1 MARPFRREGRN
12 SAAPRATAAEAPGKA
27 PDKVLT
33 PPARARSPGT
43 EREVMFAIIG
53 LVVVLGSVIGG
64 YLMEGGNL
72 HVLWQP
78 IELLIIGGAG
88 VGSLFVGSPLKVNI
102 TIGKN
107 LVTVFTG
114 KSKGKADYMDI
125 LLVLFDLLSLARR
138 EGVIALES
146 HVNKPDASTIF
157 TNRPSVLKNHAVL
170 DFICDNFKA
179 YTAASMEPHE
189 FEALMDID
197 IDAHHEDA
205 LQAPTNLNRVAD
217 AFPAL
222 GIVAAVMGVV
232 LTMGKLSEP
241 PEVLGHSI
249 GAALVGTFLGVLLSY
264 GVVGPLAAIMGTF
277 VQETSTQLNVVKAA
291 MNAFAM
297 GWPPAMSLESA
308 RRAIPAHDRPGFD
321 ELEGVLRE
329 SKKSGGA

>member
-1 MARPFRREGRN
+1 
-12 SAAPRATAAEAPGKA
+12 
-27 PDKVLT
+27 
-33 PPARARSPGT
+33 
-43 EREVMFAIIG
+43 MFAIIG
-53 LVVVLGSVIGG
+53 LVVVMGAVIGG
-64 YLMEGGNL
+64 YLLEGGNL

-78 IELLIIGGAG
+78 IELLIIMGSGI
-88 VGSLFVGSPLKVNI
+88 GSLLVGSPMKVNI
-102 TIGKN
+102 AIGKN
-107 LVTVFTG
+107 LVTVLTG
-114 KSKGKADYMDI
+114 KPKGKGDYMDI

-138 EGVIALES
+138 EGVIALET
-146 HVNKPDASTIF
+146 HVNKPEGSSMF
-157 TNRPSVLKNHAVL
+157 TNRPSVIKNHAVL

-189 FEALMDID
+189 FEALMEID
-197 IDAHHEDA
+197 IEAHHEDA
-205 LQAPTNLNRVAD
+205 HQAPTNLNRMAD

-264 GVVGPLAAIMGTF
+264 GIAGPLAAIMDTM
-277 VQETSTQLNVVKAA
+277 VKDISIQLNVVKAA

-297 GWPPAMSLESA
+297 GWPPAMALESA

-321 ELEGVLRE
+321 ELEELLRQ
-329 SKKSGGA
+329 SKKGGA

>member
-1 MARPFRREGRN
+1 
-12 SAAPRATAAEAPGKA
+12 
-27 PDKVLT
+27 
-33 PPARARSPGT
+33 
-43 EREVMFAIIG
+43 MFVIIG
-53 LVVVLGSVIGG
+53 LLVVLACVIGG

-78 IELLIIGGAG
+78 VELLIILGSGLG
-88 VGSLFVGSPLKVNI
+88 TLLVGTTMKVNV
-102 TIGKN
+102 TICKN
-107 LVTVFTG
+107 MMTIFTG
-114 KSKGKADYMDI
+114 KPKDKKDYLDI

-138 EGVIALES
+138 EGVIALEA
-146 HVNKPDASTIF
+146 HVNKPDSSTIF
-157 TNRPSVLKNHAVL
+157 TNRPTVLKNHAVL

-189 FEALMDID
+189 FESLMDTD
-197 IDAHHEDA
+197 IESHHEDA
-205 LQAPTNLNRVAD
+205 LQAPTSLNRVAD

-241 PEVLGHSI
+241 PEVLGKSI
-249 GAALVGTFLGVLLSY
+249 GAALVGTFLGVLLCY
-264 GVVGPLAAIMGTF
+264 GFFGPLAAIMGTL
-277 VQETSTQLNVVKAA
+277 VQETSTQLQVVKAA

-321 ELEGVLRE
+321 ELEAILRE
-329 SKKSGGA
+329 SKKSSKG

>member
-1 MARPFRREGRN
+1 
-12 SAAPRATAAEAPGKA
+12 
-27 PDKVLT
+27 
-33 PPARARSPGT
+33 
-43 EREVMFAIIG
+43 MFAIIG
-53 LVVVLGSVIGG
+53 LVVVMGSVIGG
-64 YLMEGGNL
+64 YVFAGGNV

-78 IELLIIGGAG
+78 AEVIIILGSG
-88 VGSLFVGSPLKVNI
+88 VGSLIVASPMKVNVA
-102 TIGKN
+102 IGKN
-107 LVTVFTG
+107 LGAIFLG
-114 KSKGKADYMDI
+114 KPKGKGDYLDI

-138 EGVIALES
+138 EGVIALEA
-146 HVNKPDASTIF
+146 HVNKPDGSAIF
-157 TNRPSVLKNHAVL
+157 TNRPTVLKNHHVL

-189 FEALMDID
+189 FEALMDTD
-197 IDAHHEDA
+197 IESHHEDA
-205 LQAPTNLNRVAD
+205 HQAPTNLNRVAD

-264 GVVGPLAAIMGTF
+264 GVAGPLAAIMDTM
-277 VQETSTQLNVVKAA
+277 VKETTIQLQVVKAA

-321 ELEGVLRE
+321 ELEGILRE
-329 SKKSGGA
+329 SKKSSKG

>member
-1 MARPFRREGRN
+1 
-12 SAAPRATAAEAPGKA
+12 
-27 PDKVLT
+27 
-33 PPARARSPGT
+33 
-43 EREVMFAIIG
+43 MFAIIG
-53 LVVVLGSVIGG
+53 LVVVMGAVIGG
-64 YLMEGGNL
+64 YLLEGGNL

-78 IELLIIGGAG
+78 VELLIILGSGI
-88 VGSLFVGSPLKVNI
+88 GSLLVGSPMKVNV

-107 LVTVFTG
+107 LMQVFTG
-114 KSKGKADYMDI
+114 KPKSKGDYLDI

-138 EGVIALES
+138 EGVIALEA
-146 HVNKPDASTIF
+146 HVNKPADSTMF
-157 TNRPSVLKNHAVL
+157 TNRPTVLKNHAVL
-170 DFICDNFKA
+170 DFICDNFKT

-197 IDAHHEDA
+197 IEAHHEDA
-205 LQAPTNLNRVAD
+205 HQAPTNLNRMAD

-241 PEVLGHSI
+241 PEVLGKSI

-264 GVVGPLAAIMGTF
+264 GVAGPLAAIMDAM
-277 VQETSTQLNVVKAA
+277 VKETTSQLNVVKAA

-297 GWPPAMSLESA
+297 GWPPAMALESA

-321 ELEGVLRE
+321 ELEELLRQ
-329 SKKSGGA
+329 SKKGGA

>member
-1 MARPFRREGRN
+1 
-12 SAAPRATAAEAPGKA
+12 
-27 PDKVLT
+27 
-33 PPARARSPGT
+33 
-43 EREVMFAIIG
+43 MFAIIG
-53 LVVVLGSVIGG
+53 LIVVMGSVIGG
-64 YLMEGGNL
+64 YVFAGGNV

-78 IELLIIGGAG
+78 AEVIIILGSG
-88 VGSLFVGSPLKVNI
+88 VGSLIVASPMAVNI
-102 TIGKN
+102 AIGKN
-107 LVTVFTG
+107 LMSVFLG
-114 KSKGKADYMDI
+114 KPKSKKDYTDI

-138 EGVIALES
+138 EGVIALEA
-146 HVNKPDASTIF
+146 HVNKPDASAIF
-157 TNRPSVLKNHAVL
+157 TNRPSVLKNHHIL

-197 IDAHHEDA
+197 IEAHHEDA
-205 LQAPTNLNRVAD
+205 VQAPTNLNRLAD

-264 GVVGPLAAIMGTF
+264 GAAGPLAAIMGTL

-297 GWPPAMSLESA
+297 GWPPAMALESA
-308 RRAIPAHDRPGFD
+308 RRAIPAAARPGFD
-321 ELEGVLRE
+321 ELEQMLRE
-329 SKKSGGA
+329 SKKGGSAQ

>member
-1 MARPFRREGRN
+1 
-12 SAAPRATAAEAPGKA
+12 
-27 PDKVLT
+27 
-33 PPARARSPGT
+33 
-43 EREVMFAIIG
+43 MFAIIG
-53 LVVVLGSVIGG
+53 LVVVMGAVIGG
-64 YLMEGGNL
+64 YLLEGGNL

-78 IELLIIGGAG
+78 IELLIIGGSGFGALLI
-88 VGSLFVGSPLKVNI
+88 SSPMKVNVA
-102 TIGKN
+102 IGKN

-114 KSKGKADYMDI
+114 KPKGKADYTEI

-146 HVNKPDASTIF
+146 HVNKPDGSAIF

-189 FEALMDID
+189 FEALMEID
-197 IDAHHEDA
+197 IDSHHADA
-205 LQAPTNLNRVAD
+205 LQAPTNLNRIAD

-264 GVVGPLAAIMGTF
+264 GVAGPMAAIMGTL
-277 VQETSTQLNVVKAA
+277 VEETSAQLNVVKAA

-297 GWPPAMSLESA
+297 GWPPAMALESA

-321 ELEGVLRE
+321 ELEELLRQ
-329 SKKSGGA
+329 SKKGGA

>member
-1 MARPFRREGRN
+1 
-12 SAAPRATAAEAPGKA
+12 
-27 PDKVLT
+27 
-33 PPARARSPGT
+33 
-43 EREVMFAIIG
+43 MFVIIG
-53 LVVVLGSVIGG
+53 LVVVLACVIGG
-64 YLMEGGNL
+64 YLLEGGNL

-78 IELLIIGGAG
+78 VELLIILGSGI
-88 VGSLFVGSPLKVNI
+88 GSLLVGSPLKVNVS
-102 TIGKN
+102 IGKN
-107 LVTVFTG
+107 LVKLLTG
-114 KSKGKADYMDI
+114 KPKGKAEYTDI

-146 HVNKPDASTIF
+146 HVNKPDGSSIF

-189 FEALMDID
+189 FEALMEID
-197 IDAHHEDA
+197 IDSHHADA
-205 LQAPTNLNRVAD
+205 LQAPTNLNRMAD

-264 GVVGPLAAIMGTF
+264 GVVGPMAAIMGTM
-277 VQETSTQLNVVKAA
+277 VEETSAELNVVKAA

-321 ELEGVLRE
+321 ELEELLRQ
-329 SKKSGGA
+329 SKKAGAA

>member
-1 MARPFRREGRN
+1 
-12 SAAPRATAAEAPGKA
+12 
-27 PDKVLT
+27 
-33 PPARARSPGT
+33 
-43 EREVMFAIIG
+43 MFAIIG
-53 LVVVLGSVIGG
+53 LVVVLACVIGG
-64 YLMEGGNL
+64 YLIEGGNL

-78 IELLIIGGAG
+78 VELLIILGSGI
-88 VGSLFVGSPLKVNI
+88 GSLLVGSPMKVNI

-107 LVTVFTG
+107 LMTIFLG
-114 KSKGKADYMDI
+114 KPKGKKDYMDI

-138 EGVIALES
+138 EGVIALET
-146 HVNKPDASTIF
+146 HVNKPDGSAIF
-157 TNRPSVLKNHAVL
+157 TNRPSVLKNHSVL

-197 IDAHHEDA
+197 IDAHAEDA
-205 LQAPTNLNRVAD
+205 HQAPTNLNRVAD

-264 GVVGPLAAIMGTF
+264 GIAGPLAAIMDT
-277 VQETSTQLNVVKAA
+277 VVKETSTELNVVKAA

-297 GWPPAMSLESA
+297 GWPPAMALESA

-329 SKKSGGA
+329 SKKGGGA

>member
-1 MARPFRREGRN
+1 
-12 SAAPRATAAEAPGKA
+12 
-27 PDKVLT
+27 
-33 PPARARSPGT
+33 
-43 EREVMFAIIG
+43 MFAIIG
-53 LVVVLGSVIGG
+53 LVVVMGSVIGG

-72 HVLWQP
+72 HVIWQP
-78 IELLIIGGAG
+78 IELLIIGGSG
-88 VGSLFVGSPLKVNI
+88 LGTLLIGSTMKTNV
-102 TIGKN
+102 TIGK
-107 LVTVFTG
+107 LLMVIFTG
-114 KSKGKADYMDI
+114 KPKDKKDYLDI

-138 EGVIALES
+138 EGVIALEA
-146 HVNKPDASTIF
+146 HVNKPDSSAIF
-157 TNRPSVLKNHAVL
+157 TGRPTVLKNHHVL

-189 FEALMDID
+189 FEALMDTD
-197 IDAHHEDA
+197 IDSHHEDA

-264 GVVGPLAAIMGTF
+264 GVFGPLAAIMGTL
-277 VQETSTQLNVVKAA
+277 VNETSTELQVVKAA

-308 RRAIPAHDRPGFD
+308 RRAIPAADRPGFD
-321 ELEGVLRE
+321 ELEGILRE
-329 SKKSGGA
+329 SKKSGKA

>member
-1 MARPFRREGRN
+1 
-12 SAAPRATAAEAPGKA
+12 
-27 PDKVLT
+27 
-33 PPARARSPGT
+33 
-43 EREVMFAIIG
+43 MFVIIG
-53 LVVVLGSVIGG
+53 IVVVLACVIGG
-64 YLMEGGNL
+64 FLLEGGNL
-72 HVLWQP
+72 AVLWQP
-78 IELLIIGGAG
+78 VELLIIFGSGI
-88 VGSLFVGSPLKVNI
+88 GSLLVGSPMQVNV
-102 TIGKN
+102 TICKN
-107 LVTVFTG
+107 LMTIMTG
-114 KSKGKADYMDI
+114 KPKGKQDYLDI

-146 HVNKPDASTIF
+146 HVNKPDSSAIF
-157 TNRPSVLKNHAVL
+157 TNRPSVLKNHHVL

-189 FEALMDID
+189 FEALMDTD
-197 IDAHHEDA
+197 IDSHHEDA
-205 LQAPTNLNRVAD
+205 LQAPTNLNRLAD

-241 PEVLGHSI
+241 PEILGKAI

-264 GVVGPLAAIMGTF
+264 GFFGPLAAIMGNL
-277 VQETSTQLNVVKAA
+277 VQGTSIQLQVVKAA

-321 ELEGVLRE
+321 ELEAILRE
-329 SKKSGGA
+329 SKKSGKG

>member
-1 MARPFRREGRN
+1 
-12 SAAPRATAAEAPGKA
+12 
-27 PDKVLT
+27 
-33 PPARARSPGT
+33 
-43 EREVMFAIIG
+43 MFAIIG
-53 LVVVLGSVIGG
+53 LVVVLGAVIGG

-78 IELLIIGGAG
+78 VELLIIGGSG
-88 VGSLFVGSPLKVNI
+88 VGTLLVGSPLKVNI
-102 TIGKN
+102 SIAKN
-107 LVTVFTG
+107 LIIVFTG
-114 KSKGKADYMDI
+114 KPKSKAEYMDI

-138 EGVIALES
+138 EGVIALET
-146 HVNKPDASTIF
+146 HVNKPDGSAIF

-197 IDAHHEDA
+197 IEAHHEDA

-264 GVVGPLAAIMGTF
+264 GIAGPLAAIMATL
-277 VQETSTQLNVVKAA
+277 VQEVSIQLNVVKAA

-297 GWPPAMSLESA
+297 GWPPAMALESA

-321 ELEGVLRE
+321 ELEEVLRQ
-329 SKKSGGA
+329 SKKSGGAA

>member
-1 MARPFRREGRN
+1 
-12 SAAPRATAAEAPGKA
+12 
-27 PDKVLT
+27 
-33 PPARARSPGT
+33 
-43 EREVMFAIIG
+43 MFVIIG
-53 LVVVLGSVIGG
+53 LVVVMACVIGG
-64 YLMEGGNL
+64 YLLEGGNL

-78 IELLIIGGAG
+78 VELLIILGSGI
-88 VGSLFVGSPLKVNI
+88 GSLLVGSPLKVNI
-102 TIGKN
+102 AIGKN
-107 LVTVFTG
+107 LLTVMTG
-114 KSKGKADYMDI
+114 KPKGKAEYTDI

-138 EGVIALES
+138 EGVIALEA
-146 HVNKPDASTIF
+146 HVNKPDASSIF

-197 IDAHHEDA
+197 IESHHADA
-205 LQAPTNLNRVAD
+205 LQAPTNLNRMAD

-264 GVVGPLAAIMGTF
+264 GVAGPLAAIMGTM
-277 VQETSTQLNVVKAA
+277 VDEISTQLNVVKAA

-321 ELEGVLRE
+321 ELEELLRQ
-329 SKKSGGA
+329 SKKAGA

>member
-1 MARPFRREGRN
+1 
-12 SAAPRATAAEAPGKA
+12 
-27 PDKVLT
+27 
-33 PPARARSPGT
+33 
-43 EREVMFAIIG
+43 MFVIIG
-53 LVVVLGSVIGG
+53 MVVVLACVIGG
-64 YLMEGGNL
+64 YLLEGGNL

-78 IELLIIGGAG
+78 VELLIILGSGLG
-88 VGSLFVGSPLKVNI
+88 SLLVGSTMKTNMAI
-102 TIGKN
+102 IKN
-107 LVTVFTG
+107 LMTIFTG
-114 KSKGKADYMDI
+114 KPKDKNDYLDI

-138 EGVIALES
+138 EGVIALET
-146 HVNKPDASTIF
+146 HVNRPDNSAIF
-157 TNRPSVLKNHAVL
+157 TNRPTVLKNHHVL

-189 FEALMDID
+189 FEALMDTD
-197 IDAHHEDA
+197 IDSHHEDA

-264 GVVGPLAAIMGTF
+264 GFFGPLAAIMGSL
-277 VQETSTQLNVVKAA
+277 VNETSVQLQVVKAA

-297 GWPPAMSLESA
+297 GWPPAMALESA

-321 ELEGVLRE
+321 ELEGILRE
-329 SKKSGGA
+329 SKKSGKG

>member
-1 MARPFRREGRN
+1 
-12 SAAPRATAAEAPGKA
+12 
-27 PDKVLT
+27 
-33 PPARARSPGT
+33 
-43 EREVMFAIIG
+43 MFAIIG
-53 LVVVLGSVIGG
+53 LVVVMGSVIGG
-64 YLMEGGNL
+64 YMFAGGNL

-78 IELLIIGGAG
+78 AEVIIIMGSGI
-88 VGSLFVGSPLKVNI
+88 GSLIVASPMKVNV
-102 TIGKN
+102 TIAKN
-107 LVTVFTG
+107 LLVVFTG
-114 KSKGKADYMDI
+114 KPKGKADYTDI

-146 HVNKPDASTIF
+146 HVNKPDGSAIF
-157 TNRPSVLKNHAVL
+157 TNRPTVLKNHHIL

-197 IDAHHEDA
+197 IDSHHADA
-205 LQAPTNLNRVAD
+205 VQAPTNLNRLAD

-264 GVVGPLAAIMGTF
+264 GIAGPLAAIMATQ
-277 VQETSTQLNVVKAA
+277 VEETGSQLNVVKAA

-297 GWPPAMSLESA
+297 GWPPAMALESA

-321 ELEGVLRE
+321 ELEQMLRD
-329 SKKSGGA
+329 SKKGGA

>member
-1 MARPFRREGRN
+1 
-12 SAAPRATAAEAPGKA
+12 
-27 PDKVLT
+27 
-33 PPARARSPGT
+33 
-43 EREVMFAIIG
+43 MFAIIG
-53 LVVVLGSVIGG
+53 LVVVMGSVIGG
-64 YLMEGGNL
+64 YVFAGGNV

-78 IELLIIGGAG
+78 AEVIIIMGSGI
-88 VGSLFVGSPLKVNI
+88 GSLIVASPMKVNV
-102 TIGKN
+102 TIAKN
-107 LVTVFTG
+107 LMAVFTG
-114 KSKGKADYMDI
+114 KPKGKADYTDI

-146 HVNKPDASTIF
+146 HVNKPDASAIF
-157 TNRPSVLKNHAVL
+157 TNRPTVLKNHAVL

-189 FEALMDID
+189 FEALMEID
-197 IDAHHEDA
+197 IDSHHADA
-205 LQAPTNLNRVAD
+205 LQAPTNLNRLAD

-264 GVVGPLAAIMGTF
+264 GVAGPLAAIMG
-277 VQETSTQLNVVKAA
+277 VQVEETSSQLNVVKAA

-297 GWPPAMSLESA
+297 GWPPAMALESA
-308 RRAIPAHDRPGFD
+308 RRAIPAHERPGFD
-321 ELEGVLRE
+321 ELEELLRQ
-329 SKKSGGA
+329 SKKGGA

>member
-1 MARPFRREGRN
+1 
-12 SAAPRATAAEAPGKA
+12 
-27 PDKVLT
+27 
-33 PPARARSPGT
+33 
-43 EREVMFAIIG
+43 MFAIIG

-72 HVLWQP
+72 HVIWQP
-78 IELLIIGGAG
+78 VELLIIGGSG
-88 VGSLFVGSPLKVNI
+88 LGTLLIGSTMKTNM
-102 TIGKN
+102 TIGKL
-107 LVTVFTG
+107 LVTIFTG
-114 KSKGKADYMDI
+114 KPKDKKDYLDI

-138 EGVIALES
+138 EGVIALEA
-146 HVNKPDASTIF
+146 HVNKPDSSTIF
-157 TNRPSVLKNHAVL
+157 TNRPTVLKNHHVL

-189 FEALMDID
+189 FEALMDTD
-197 IDAHHEDA
+197 IDSHHEDSI
-205 LQAPTNLNRVAD
+205 QAPTNLNRVAD

-264 GVVGPLAAIMGTF
+264 GVFGPLAAIMGTL
-277 VQETSTQLNVVKAA
+277 VQETSTQLQVVKAA

-321 ELEGVLRE
+321 ELEGILRE
-329 SKKSGGA
+329 SKKSGKA

>member
-1 MARPFRREGRN
+1 
-12 SAAPRATAAEAPGKA
+12 
-27 PDKVLT
+27 
-33 PPARARSPGT
+33 
-43 EREVMFAIIG
+43 MFAIIG
-53 LVVVLGSVIGG
+53 LVVVMGSVIGG
-64 YLMEGGNL
+64 YMFAGGNL

-78 IELLIIGGAG
+78 AEVIIIMGSGI
-88 VGSLFVGSPLKVNI
+88 GSLIVASPMKVNVA
-102 TIGKN
+102 IGKN
-107 LVTVFTG
+107 LMTVFLG
-114 KSKGKADYMDI
+114 KPKGKKDYTDI

-138 EGVIALES
+138 EGVIALEA
-146 HVNKPDASTIF
+146 HVNKPDGSTIF
-157 TNRPSVLKNHAVL
+157 TNRPSVLKNHHVL

-205 LQAPTNLNRVAD
+205 VQAPTNLNRLAD

-264 GVVGPLAAIMGTF
+264 GIAGPLAAIMATMM
-277 VQETSTQLNVVKAA
+277 QETSTQLNVVKAA

-297 GWPPAMSLESA
+297 GWPPAMALESA
-308 RRAIPAHDRPGFD
+308 RRAIPSHDRPGFD
-321 ELEGVLRE
+321 ELEQMLRE
-329 SKKSGGA
+329 SKKGGGA

>member
-1 MARPFRREGRN
+1 
-12 SAAPRATAAEAPGKA
+12 
-27 PDKVLT
+27 
-33 PPARARSPGT
+33 
-43 EREVMFAIIG
+43 MFVIIG
-53 LVVVLGSVIGG
+53 LVVVMACVIGG
-64 YLMEGGNL
+64 YLLEGGNL

-78 IELLIIGGAG
+78 VELLIILGSGI
-88 VGSLFVGSPLKVNI
+88 GSLLVGSPLKVNMA
-102 TIGKN
+102 IGKN
-107 LVTVFTG
+107 LVTVMTG
-114 KSKGKADYMDI
+114 KPKGKAEYTDI

-146 HVNKPDASTIF
+146 HVNKPDASSIF

-197 IDAHHEDA
+197 IESHHADA
-205 LQAPTNLNRVAD
+205 LQAPTNLNRMAD

-264 GVVGPLAAIMGTF
+264 GVAGPLAAIMGTM
-277 VQETSTQLNVVKAA
+277 VEEVSTQLNVVKAA

-321 ELEGVLRE
+321 ELEELLRQ
-329 SKKSGGA
+329 SKKAGA

>member
-1 MARPFRREGRN
+1 
-12 SAAPRATAAEAPGKA
+12 
-27 PDKVLT
+27 
-33 PPARARSPGT
+33 
-43 EREVMFAIIG
+43 MFVIIG
-53 LVVVLGSVIGG
+53 LVVVMACVIGG
-64 YLMEGGNL
+64 YLLEGGNL

-78 IELLIIGGAG
+78 VELLIILGSGI
-88 VGSLFVGSPLKVNI
+88 GSLLVGSPLKVNMA
-102 TIGKN
+102 IGKN
-107 LVTVFTG
+107 LVTVMTG
-114 KSKGKADYMDI
+114 KPKGKAEYTDI

-146 HVNKPDASTIF
+146 HVNKPDASSIF

-197 IDAHHEDA
+197 IESHHADA
-205 LQAPTNLNRVAD
+205 LQAPTNLNRMAD

-264 GVVGPLAAIMGTF
+264 GVAGPLAAIMGTM
-277 VQETSTQLNVVKAA
+277 VEEISTQLNVVKAA

-321 ELEGVLRE
+321 ELEELLRQ
-329 SKKSGGA
+329 SKKAGA

>member
-1 MARPFRREGRN
+1 
-12 SAAPRATAAEAPGKA
+12 
-27 PDKVLT
+27 
-33 PPARARSPGT
+33 
-43 EREVMFAIIG
+43 MFVIIG
-53 LVVVLGSVIGG
+53 LVVVMGCVIGG
-64 YLMEGGNL
+64 YLLEGGNL

-78 IELLIIGGAG
+78 IELLIIMGSGI
-88 VGSLFVGSPLKVNI
+88 GSLLVGSPLKVNMA
-102 TIGKN
+102 IGKN
-107 LVTVFTG
+107 LVALLTG
-114 KSKGKADYMDI
+114 KPKGKAQYTDI

-138 EGVIALES
+138 EGVIALEA
-146 HVNKPDASTIF
+146 HVNKPDGSSIF

-197 IDAHHEDA
+197 IESHHADA
-205 LQAPTNLNRVAD
+205 LQAPTNLNRMAD

-264 GVVGPLAAIMGTF
+264 GIAGPLAAIMGTM
-277 VQETSTQLNVVKAA
+277 VEESTSELNVVKAA

-321 ELEGVLRE
+321 ELEDLLRQ
-329 SKKSGGA
+329 SKKGGA

>member
-1 MARPFRREGRN
+1 
-12 SAAPRATAAEAPGKA
+12 
-27 PDKVLT
+27 
-33 PPARARSPGT
+33 
-43 EREVMFAIIG
+43 MFAIIG
-53 LVVVLGSVIGG
+53 LVVVMGAVIGG
-64 YLMEGGNL
+64 YLLEGGNL

-78 IELLIIGGAG
+78 IELLIILGSGI
-88 VGSLFVGSPLKVNI
+88 GSLLVGSPMKVNVA
-102 TIGKN
+102 IGKN
-107 LVTVFTG
+107 LMTVFTG
-114 KSKGKADYMDI
+114 KPKSKADYMDI

-146 HVNKPDASTIF
+146 HVNKPDASSMF
-157 TNRPSVLKNHAVL
+157 TNRPTVLKNHAVC
-170 DFICDNFKA
+170 DFICDNFKT

-197 IDAHHEDA
+197 IEAHHADAH
-205 LQAPTNLNRVAD
+205 QAPTNLNRMAD

-264 GVVGPLAAIMGTF
+264 GVAGPLAAIMDSMVG
-277 VQETSTQLNVVKAA
+277 ETTSQLNVVKAA

-297 GWPPAMSLESA
+297 GWPPAMALESA

-321 ELEGVLRE
+321 ELEAVLRE
-329 SKKSGGA
+329 SKKGAG

>member
-1 MARPFRREGRN
+1 
-12 SAAPRATAAEAPGKA
+12 
-27 PDKVLT
+27 
-33 PPARARSPGT
+33 
-43 EREVMFAIIG
+43 MFAIIG
-53 LVVVLGSVIGG
+53 LVVVMGSVIGG
-64 YLMEGGNL
+64 YVFAGGNV

-78 IELLIIGGAG
+78 AEVIIIMGSGIGSLIIA
-88 VGSLFVGSPLKVNI
+88 SPMKVNVA
-102 TIGKN
+102 IGKN
-107 LVTVFTG
+107 LMAIFTG
-114 KSKGKADYMDI
+114 KPKDKKDYLDI

-146 HVNKPDASTIF
+146 HVNKPDSSTIF
-157 TNRPSVLKNHAVL
+157 TNRPSVLKNHHVL

-189 FEALMDID
+189 FEALMDTD
-197 IDAHHEDA
+197 IDSHHEDA
-205 LQAPTNLNRVAD
+205 LQAPNNLNRLAD

-264 GVVGPLAAIMGTF
+264 GIAGPLAAVMGTM
-277 VQETSTQLNVVKAA
+277 VQETSIQLQVVKAA

-321 ELEGVLRE
+321 ELEGILRE
-329 SKKSGGA
+329 SKKAGKG

>member
-1 MARPFRREGRN
+1 
-12 SAAPRATAAEAPGKA
+12 
-27 PDKVLT
+27 
-33 PPARARSPGT
+33 
-43 EREVMFAIIG
+43 MFAIIG
-53 LVVVLGSVIGG
+53 LVVVMGCVIGG
-64 YLMEGGNL
+64 YLLEGGNL

-78 IELLIIGGAG
+78 VELLIILGSGL
-88 VGSLFVGSPLKVNI
+88 GSLLVGSPMKVNKA
-102 TIGKN
+102 IGKN
-107 LVTVFTG
+107 LGAIFLG
-114 KSKGKADYMDI
+114 KTKGKADYVDI
-125 LLVLFDLLSLARR
+125 LLVIFDLLSLARR
-138 EGVIALES
+138 EGVIALEA
-146 HVNKPDASTIF
+146 HVNRPDTSTIF
-157 TNRPSVLKNHAVL
+157 TNRPSVLKNHHVL

-189 FEALMDID
+189 FEALMDTD
-197 IDAHHEDA
+197 IDSHHEDA
-205 LQAPTNLNRVAD
+205 IQAPTNLNRVAD

-264 GVVGPLAAIMGTF
+264 GIAGPLAAIMGTL
-277 VQETSTQLNVVKAA
+277 VQETATELQVVKAA

-321 ELEGVLRE
+321 ELEALLRE
-329 SKKSGGA
+329 SKKSGKA

>member
-1 MARPFRREGRN
+1 
-12 SAAPRATAAEAPGKA
+12 
-27 PDKVLT
+27 
-33 PPARARSPGT
+33 
-43 EREVMFAIIG
+43 MFAIIG
-53 LVVVLGSVIGG
+53 LVVVMGSVIGG
-64 YLMEGGNL
+64 YMFAGGNL

-78 IELLIIGGAG
+78 AEVIIIMGSGI
-88 VGSLFVGSPLKVNI
+88 GSLIVASPMKVNVA
-102 TIGKN
+102 IGKN
-107 LVTVFTG
+107 LMTVFLG
-114 KSKGKADYMDI
+114 KPKGKKDYTDI
-125 LLVLFDLLSLARR
+125 LPVLFDLLSLARR
-138 EGVIALES
+138 EGVIALEA

-157 TNRPSVLKNHAVL
+157 TNRPSVLKNHHVL

-205 LQAPTNLNRVAD
+205 VQAPTNLNRLAD

-264 GVVGPLAAIMGTF
+264 GIAGPLAAIMATMM
-277 VQETSTQLNVVKAA
+277 QETSTQLNVVKAA

-297 GWPPAMSLESA
+297 GWPPAMALESA
-308 RRAIPAHDRPGFD
+308 RRAIPSHDRPGFD
-321 ELEGVLRE
+321 ELEQMLRE
-329 SKKSGGA
+329 SKKGGGA